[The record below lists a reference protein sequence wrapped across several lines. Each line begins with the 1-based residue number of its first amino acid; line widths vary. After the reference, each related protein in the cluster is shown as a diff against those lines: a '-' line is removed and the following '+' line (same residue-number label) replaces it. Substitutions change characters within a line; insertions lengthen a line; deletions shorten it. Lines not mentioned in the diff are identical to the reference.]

1 MARPVPEQ
9 LWFLIVNLSN
19 THFASFCLIFFFFL
33 DQNAT
38 VLSQQNV
45 GRLPAFLWQPQYG
58 GSHESRQS
66 LILHVSL
73 EVVVRRVKSLNGLSV
88 ENCEHEC
95 KLLHL
100 WLEQSKQP
108 EEHDQAQDYEG
119 QNCGNVTISSLE
131 LKNTYRLQRRKK
143 SYIVNSLWKGLEK
156 LLWWAGGLHCRST

>member
-19 THFASFCLIFFFFL
+19 THLASCCLIFFFFL
-33 DQNAT
+33 DHNAT

-45 GRLPAFLWQPQYG
+45 GRLHAFLWQPQFG

-88 ENCEHEC
+88 ENCEQEW

-100 WLEQSKQP
+100 WLERSKQP
-108 EEHDQAQDYEG
+108 EEHDQPKDYEG
-119 QNCGNVTISSLE
+119 H
-131 LKNTYRLQRRKK
+131 K
-143 SYIVNSLWKGLEK
+143 LWKCHNILVRVKEYLPFTEK
-156 LLWWAGGLHCRST
+156 EEILHC